1 MSISQQPARLV
12 PSCAHP
18 LAALFPGLLAAT
30 AIAALAQAL
39 RLLPGMALFSPMIL
53 AVVMGIALRTVF
65 GVRDM
70 LRPGLGFAARRVL
83 RFAIVLLGLQLTA
96 AQVAALGIEGVAI
109 VALALVATFL
119 FTRRLGRALG
129 VERGLA
135 ELIAAGTAVCGASAV
150 MAANTVTRASDED
163 AAYAVSCVTLIGS
176 LAMFLYPLLPSL
188 LGLSERLYGLWAGAS
203 IHEIA
208 QVAAASFQNGAAS
221 GEWGMIAKL
230 TRVMMLA
237 PLVLALGFCASR
249 AASKAREDGAPAAAR
264 PPVPWFAFGFLA
276 MIGLNSLTDLPAALR
291 ADMMLATGFLLAVA
305 LAAMGLETDLRKLL
319 ARGPRPLLLGL
330 ASFAFMAGFSLL
342 LLLAMQP

>member
-12 PSCAHP
+12 PSSAHP
-18 LAALFPGLLAAT
+18 LAALLPGLLAAT

-53 AVVMGIALRTVF
+53 AVVMGIALRTAF

-96 AQVAALGIEGVAI
+96 AQVAALGLEGVAI

-119 FTRRLGRALG
+119 FTRRLGQALG

-208 QVAAASFQNGAAS
+208 QVAAAAFQNGAAS

-249 AASKAREDGAPAAAR
+249 AASKARGDGAPAVAR

-276 MIGLNSLTDLPAALR
+276 MIGLNSLIDLPAALR